1 MKKSLEFNGTF
12 CWLSSFH
19 RKFIEE
25 RKTFSKLRACLE
37 GRKELPET
45 NGGCTFAFEK
55 VGDAHFATVLA
66 ETVENGRTFSLK
78 LEETGYLFF
87 YCFKEGEE
95 KPRPFYIVLIGAET
109 TYDEVKYFL
118 AKVKENGLELS
129 EPLEVYSA
137 LFKRIFENLSFFA

>member
-1 MKKSLEFNGTF
+1 MKKSLEFNGTY

-19 RKFIEE
+19 RKFVEG
-25 RKTFSKLRACLE
+25 RKAFSKVRACLE
-37 GRKELPET
+37 GREKLPET
-45 NGGCTFAFEK
+45 DGGCTFAFEK
-55 VGDAHFATVLA
+55 VGEAHFATALA
-66 ETVENGRTFSLK
+66 ETVKDGRTFSLK

-87 YCFKEGEE
+87 YCSKEGEE

-109 TYDEVKYFL
+109 EYDEVKYFL

-129 EPLEVYSA
+129 EVLEVYCT